1 MTKMKS
7 YTIDQIKKLDCMKME
22 DVFTSDDNQSD
33 KDILKRVT
41 RNTHRHQLLEELRG
55 EGKCQ

>member
-55 EGKCQ
+55 VK